1 MSTTLDSVHAM
12 LRKDLREAAQ
22 QLGEREARHLVDAYY
37 ALQGHRIEAQS
48 QVRSLSKSDEPNAV
62 LSWLYSQ
69 HETLETEIKKALDD
83 YSLTQE
89 VGRWS
94 RSITG
99 IGPVL
104 AAGLLAHIDIE
115 KAPTVGH
122 IWRFAGL
129 DPTVTWNKGEKR
141 PWNASLKVV
150 CWKIGESFVKVSGL
164 DSDVYGKVVQERKV
178 LEWDRNF
185 SGLLAD
191 QAQET
196 LEKKKIGK
204 TTDAFVWYSA
214 SLTEADARM
223 ILDAPATARQGMAQ
237 KLAGE
242 PGSGVSML
250 PPARIH
256 ARAQRYG
263 VKLFLAHWHHVA
275 YESHFNE
282 KPPKP
287 YVIEHLGHAHFIAP
301 PNWPL

>member
-1 MSTTLDSVHAM
+1 MSTLGSVQAM
-12 LRKDLREAAQ
+12 LRRDLREAAQ

-37 ALQGHRIEAQS
+37 ALQGHRIKAQS
-48 QVRSLSKSDEPNAV
+48 QVRALNESEEPNAV
-62 LSWLYSQ
+62 LSWLYAQ
-69 HETLETEIKKALDD
+69 NETLEKEIKKALDD

-104 AAGLLAHIDIE
+104 AAALLAHIDIE

-129 DPTVTWNKGEKR
+129 DPTVTWSKGEKR

-164 DSDVYGKVVQERKV
+164 ETDVYGKVIMERKA
-178 LEWDRNF
+178 LEWERNF
-185 SGLLAD
+185 TGQLAD

-196 LEKKKIGK
+196 LASKDLDK
-204 TTDAFVWYSA
+204 TTDAFAWYSA
-214 SLTEADARM
+214 SLTEENARM
-223 ILDAPATARQGMAQ
+223 IMGATATARQGLAQ
-237 KLAGE
+237 RLAGE

-263 VKLFLAHWHHVA
+263 VKLFLAHWQHVA
-275 YESHFNE
+275 FESRFGE
-282 KPPKP
+282 PPPKP